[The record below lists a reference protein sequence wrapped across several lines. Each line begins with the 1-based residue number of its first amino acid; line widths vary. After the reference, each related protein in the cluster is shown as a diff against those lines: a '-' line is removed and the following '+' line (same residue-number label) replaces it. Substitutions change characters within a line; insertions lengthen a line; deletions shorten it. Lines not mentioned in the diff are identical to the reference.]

1 MFDLVMGSELLEIT
15 PRELKFTFELKK
27 HSSCAVQLYNKCD
40 QYIAFKVKTTSPKK
54 YCVRPNT
61 GIIHPKSTC
70 DFTGDL
76 TKLTK
81 VFGFDLVTMQAQ
93 KVAPTDMQCKDKFLI
108 QGTLVPYGTTEEDIT
123 PDMFAKDSG
132 RYIDENKLKV
142 VLISPSHSP
151 VLLPINGALKEDNE
165 ASTLSDQVLDG
176 VENHPPLNKVPKEE
190 EHFNVSKDAEAL
202 KPAKDMEV
210 LKQTMNVDFK
220 LAEDVKELKPAMTL
234 EDIKQ
239 TNGAE
244 FKLAKDMEELKV
256 DKDVELKSTKN
267 VEELELAKNVEE
279 LKSKL
284 TELEAKLIGAEST
297 ISMLKEERS
306 TTNVERQMLQQ
317 QLAVFRR
324 KNGARRDQVGFPFL
338 FVCMVA
344 LIGVALGYTF
354 RC

>member
-1 MFDLVMGSELLEIT
+1 
-15 PRELKFTFELKK
+15 
-27 HSSCAVQLYNKCD
+27 
-40 QYIAFKVKTTSPKK
+40 
-54 YCVRPNT
+54 
-61 GIIHPKSTC
+61 
-70 DFTGDL
+70 
-76 TKLTK
+76 
-81 VFGFDLVTMQAQ
+81 MQAQ
-93 KVAPTDMQCKDKFLI
+93 KVAPTDLQCKDKFLI
-108 QGTLVPYGTTEEDIT
+108 QGTIVSYGTTEEDIT
-123 PDMFAKDSG
+123 PDMFAKDSR

-142 VLISPSHSP
+142 VL
-151 VLLPINGALKEDNE
+151 PINGALKEHNE

-202 KPAKDMEV
+202 NPAKDMEV

-267 VEELELAKNVEE
+267 VKELELAKGVEE

-284 TELEAKLIGAEST
+284 KELEAKLIGAV
-297 ISMLKEERS
+297 L
-306 TTNVERQMLQQ
+306 
-317 QLAVFRR
+317 RR

-338 FVCMVA
+338 FVCMAA

-354 RC
+354 CC